1 MRTQSGYHG
10 YTTISA
16 SQLDNETMPYKH
28 THLHTHTQLR
38 TQRCCAQPP
47 LLQVSH
53 CFDEEIFSASGYG
66 RQTNTKYKILNMY
79 DK

>member
-28 THLHTHTQLR
+28 THLHTHTAAHTKMLR
-38 TQRCCAQPP
+38 TNTTLTSFTPFLMKKYLVPRGMA
-47 LLQVSH
+47 
-53 CFDEEIFSASGYG
+53 D
-66 RQTNTKYKILNMY
+66 RQTHKI
-79 DK
+79 